1 MATLT
6 HKDVAE
12 VDLGKLGTAVADWK
26 KAVDDLGKLASSA
39 EKGMLAKSEGA
50 RWAGVNATVT
60 RDFVKKVAKEFT
72 DAHAQ
77 AQTIHRLISD
87 AHKDLT
93 EVQKKMKTALQDAE
107 ALGIRIEDIGDGQ
120 VRWFFPHVRGDSDER
135 TQEQINSAQS
145 IADRVARLTGNA
157 MEIDASVTSA
167 LSKAHGKD
175 PVNFGHKNYDSLDDA
190 QSERAV
196 EIAKRGPEMTD
207 KEFAELNR
215 LMKYNAK
222 DSDFSTA
229 FYQGLGGPKQA
240 LEFFGHMSIDN
251 VYGDGD
257 KARQTMTQ
265 ELQRNLGTALASATD
280 PDNRT
285 HLPASWT
292 DEFRKLGTERIP
304 MVKYDQNPPYGYQLL
319 GGIMRYGEY
328 DKRFLNPIAEHVV
341 QLHQKDPYMFADSKF
356 GIGTG
361 DMHPF
366 NPSGKNGAGFDPVT
380 GMLEALGHS
389 PEAAKEFFTADPK
402 AYNED
407 GTLKSGAPDLG
418 KDKDGHPITNYL
430 DYFANDEYEM
440 FPDIVGHAPDDA
452 EKAFTYVNDS
462 FGHALEAATL
472 GHAYDDPTPQLVRDE
487 KSAQIMEQV
496 VETYGNDAALL
507 KKQEVLSDSLGRMG
521 AGYVDDIN
529 WALNENASDSIYAPS
544 DNYDGHAQFGRDG
557 ARNFLT
563 ALGQHPDAY
572 AEVSLAERVYTSSV
586 LGAQVSEDG
595 TINEPAA
602 REAVRTGAHVQGLL
616 DQSRADQVT
625 AENVKKDEEYNKA
638 LEKRAG
644 WIEFGVGVGVAAGAA
659 FLPPVAAAGV
669 AATLIPVATDA
680 GTGMVEQMLGNV
692 VGDWAESN
700 QQDSGEDTHEQRAAI
715 YFAGEHNAEIP
726 MKQFILRNGID
737 RSNSDFGQD
746 LEEAWLSGYDSGTAR
761 ATEQGQHPQTGD

>member
-1 MATLT
+1 MGTLT
-6 HKDVAE
+6 YKDVAE

-26 KAVDDLGKLASSA
+26 KAVNDLKTLASSA
-39 EKGMLAKSEGA
+39 EKGMLAKSEAA

-60 RDFVKKVAKEFT
+60 RDFVKKVSKEFT

-77 AQTIHRLISD
+77 AQTIFRLISD
-87 AHKDLT
+87 AHTDLV
-93 EVQKKMKTALQDAE
+93 EVQKKMKTTLQEAD
-107 ALGIRIEDIGDGQ
+107 ALGVRIEDIGDGQ

-135 TQEQINSAQS
+135 TQEQLTSAQS

-175 PVNFGHKNYDSLDDA
+175 PANFGHKNYDSLDDA

-196 EIAKRGPEMTD
+196 ELAKRGPEMTG
-207 KEFAELNR
+207 KEFAELNQ

-240 LEFFGHMSIDN
+240 LEFFGQMSIDS
-251 VYGDGD
+251 VYVDEKG
-257 KARQTMTQ
+257 RQAMTQ

-280 PDNRT
+280 PDNKT
-285 HLPASWT
+285 HLQASWT
-292 DEFRKLGTERIP
+292 KEFRKLGTERIP
-304 MVKYDQNPPYGYQLL
+304 MMKYDQNPPYGYQLL

-328 DKRFLNPIAEHVV
+328 DARFLNPIAEHVV
-341 QLHQKDPYMFADSKF
+341 QLHQKDPMMFADSKF
-356 GIGTG
+356 AMGTG
-361 DMHPF
+361 DQHPF

-402 AYNED
+402 SYTED
-407 GTLKSGAPDLG
+407 GALKSGAPDLG
-418 KDKDGHPITNYL
+418 KDQDGQPITNYL
-430 DYFANDEYEM
+430 DYFANDKYEM

-496 VETYGNDAALL
+496 VETYGGDAELL

-529 WALNENASDSIYAPS
+529 WALNENASDSIFAPTE
-544 DNYDGHAQFGRDG
+544 NYNGHAEFGRDG
-557 ARNFLT
+557 ARQFLS

-572 AEVSLAERVYTSSV
+572 AEVSTAEKVYTTSM
-586 LGAQVSEDG
+586 LAAQAGDDG
-595 TINEPAA
+595 TINQAAA
-602 REAVRTGAHVQGLL
+602 REAVRTGSEVQGML

-625 AENVKKDEEYNKA
+625 AENLKKDEEYNKA
-638 LEKRAG
+638 LDERAG
-644 WIEFGVGVGVAAGAA
+644 WIEFGAGVGVAAGAA
-659 FLPPVAAAGV
+659 FLPPVAAVGV
-669 AATLIPVATDA
+669 AATLVPVAMDA
-680 GTGMVEQMLGNV
+680 GPAALEHVIGNSI
-692 VGDWAESN
+692 GDWTESK
-700 QQDSGEDTHEQRAAI
+700 QQDSGEDTHAQRKAI
-715 YFAGEHNAEIP
+715 YDAGQLNAEVP
-726 MKQFILRNGID
+726 MKQFMLEHGIVRD
-737 RSNSDFGQD
+737 KDFGQD
-746 LEEAWLSGYDSGTAR
+746 LEEAWNSGYEKGMSR
-761 ATEQGQHPQTGD
+761 AAEQGQYPQTAD